1 MIRKILGLPA
11 LFLLTFA
18 YSYSPSI
25 YVLCEGVWGEG
36 NGSLWSIGD
45 GEMNEEFNMI
55 GDVSQSLY
63 SYRDR
68 LFVVNN
74 ASGNIQVYR
83 YSDGQLYLDQEIDT
97 NGSGP
102 REMLVLND
110 RIYFTNWYS
119 LDMKVLDLD
128 TYQELGSVL
137 FNQMPEDIVTDGQ
150 SIWVSLM
157 LEQDYTDGSTVAQ
170 IDPASL
176 EIIAHHDVGLGPNEM
191 VVHEGK
197 VFISR
202 TWYDQDWNAYY
213 GTSMID
219 GDTVIST
226 DYGQGSVC
234 GGGVMVYQ
242 GDVYRSF
249 NGGIAP
255 IDSNLELID
264 EQRIGSYDSYSV
276 YSVEAIDDMI
286 YFGLSDFN
294 SSNHVAVVDSYGNE
308 LEFFDVGILP
318 GDFAKDQR
326 CSVSGDL
333 DIDYNADVV
342 DVLQLVSYVTG
353 NDHSVECDPD
363 INGNGIVDILDIVT
377 LVNLILGR

>member
-1 MIRKILGLPA
+1 MEKNMIRKILGLPV
-11 LFLLTFA
+11 LILLTFA
-18 YSYSPSI
+18 YSYNPNI

-68 LFVVNN
+68 LFVINN

-170 IDPASL
+170 INPVSL
-176 EIIAHHDVGLGPNEM
+176 EIISEYDVGPGPNEM
-191 VVHEGK
+191 VLHDGK
-197 VFISR
+197 VFVSR

-219 GDTVIST
+219 G
-226 DYGQGSVC
+226 
-234 GGGVMVYQ
+234 
-242 GDVYRSF
+242 
-249 NGGIAP
+249 
-255 IDSNLELID
+255 
-264 EQRIGSYDSYSV
+264 
-276 YSVEAIDDMI
+276 
-286 YFGLSDFN
+286 
-294 SSNHVAVVDSYGNE
+294 
-308 LEFFDVGILP
+308 
-318 GDFAKDQR
+318 
-326 CSVSGDL
+326 
-333 DIDYNADVV
+333 
-342 DVLQLVSYVTG
+342 
-353 NDHSVECDPD
+353 
-363 INGNGIVDILDIVT
+363 
-377 LVNLILGR
+377 